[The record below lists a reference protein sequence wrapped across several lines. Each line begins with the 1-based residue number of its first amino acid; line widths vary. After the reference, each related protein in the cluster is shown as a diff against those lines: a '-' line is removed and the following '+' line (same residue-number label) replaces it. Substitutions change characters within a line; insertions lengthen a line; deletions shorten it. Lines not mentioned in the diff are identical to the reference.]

1 MRLFGTAL
9 ALILAGNGHA
19 AEVTD
24 MPLELQGALG
34 VTYGG
39 FAEWGALE
47 ESSVNIGQRRISRH
61 DLLWDLEF
69 APVDGMALRVSLDQT
84 AALTYSYPSS
94 RTMLLEPVDGG
105 GTYLLDSATQDDS
118 TSGSGLNGV
127 WIGAAFSPFN
137 ERYDRGQKSTWRL
150 DGAFRTG
157 SASKN
162 LWVAKDGKRGSAP
175 GGTALRF
182 TLATSQDLGAGNP
195 WIQLNYQRE
204 NPFTADL
211 VDESGTVWATGV
223 DLQPASTMSARAGC
237 EVVTSTDEDMQS
249 RYAVDFYLGFDY
261 RTWEDVASGVYLPN
275 VLDAGR
281 QIAMTHGERIDAR
294 GGIAVDFQFNSHVR
308 ARTGPEVVVHTP
320 VLLEHSYNV
329 MTRPAN
335 LGIAWSFTLDGLAQI
350 QKGDP
355 KADALD

>member
-1 MRLFGTAL
+1 
-9 ALILAGNGHA
+9 
-19 AEVTD
+19 
-24 MPLELQGALG
+24 MPLELQGVVGA
-34 VTYGG
+34 TYGG
-39 FAEWGALE
+39 SAEWGALE
-47 ESSVNIGQRRISRH
+47 EAGVNVGQRRLSRH

-69 APVDGMALRVSLDQT
+69 APVDGMAIRVAVDQT
-84 AALTYSYPSS
+84 AALAYRYPNS
-94 RTMLLEPVDGG
+94 RSMLFEPVEGG
-105 GTYLLDSATQDDS
+105 GTYLLDAATQDAS
-118 TSGSGLNGV
+118 VTGSGLNGV

-137 ERYDRGQKSTWRL
+137 ERYNRGQRSTWRI

-175 GGTALRF
+175 GGSALRF
-182 TLATSQDLGAGNP
+182 ALASSQDLGVGNP
-195 WIQLNYQRE
+195 WFQLAYQRE

-211 VDESGTVWATGV
+211 IDESGTVWATGV
-223 DLQPASTMSARAGC
+223 ELQPASTVSARVGC
-237 EVVTSTDEDMQS
+237 EVMTSSDAELNS

-275 VLDAGR
+275 VLDAGKK
-281 QIAMTHGERIDAR
+281 IAMTHGERIDAR
-294 GGIAVDFQFNSHVR
+294 GGFAVDFQFNSHVR

-320 VLLEHSYNV
+320 ILLEHSYDV

-335 LGIAWSFTLDGLAQI
+335 LGIAWSFTLEGLAQI

-355 KADALD
+355 APDTLE